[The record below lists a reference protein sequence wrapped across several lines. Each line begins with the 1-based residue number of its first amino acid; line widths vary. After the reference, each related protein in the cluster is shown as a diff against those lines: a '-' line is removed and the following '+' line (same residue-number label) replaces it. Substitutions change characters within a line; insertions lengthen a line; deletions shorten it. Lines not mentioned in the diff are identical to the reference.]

1 MEFSRETLISEY
13 RMSKIEFNYL
23 LKFASTGVLNTLVG
37 FAVIFAAMSLGVSPL
52 VSNIA
57 GYATGFTLG
66 FLLSK
71 KFVFRSQGRF
81 LKESLRYLLAFIL
94 AFLLNVVTLQC
105 YMYWYPL
112 QAVQGQLVAAVAYTG
127 LMYLLVRFYVFHR

>member
-1 MEFSRETLISEY
+1 MSR
-13 RMSKIEFNYL
+13 IEFNYL

-37 FAVIFAAMSLGVSPL
+37 FAVIFVAMSLGVSPV

-71 KFVFRSQGRF
+71 KFVFRGQGRF

-94 AFLLNVVTLQC
+94 AFFLNVITLQC

-112 QAVQGQLVAAVAYTG
+112 QALQGQVIAAVVYTG
-127 LMYLLVRFYVFHR
+127 IMYLLVRFYVFHQ

>member
-1 MEFSRETLISEY
+1 MSR
-13 RMSKIEFNYL
+13 IEFNYL

-71 KFVFRSQGRF
+71 KFVFRSQGHF

-112 QAVQGQLVAAVAYTG
+112 QAVQGQLIAAVVYTG

>member
-1 MEFSRETLISEY
+1 MSR
-13 RMSKIEFNYL
+13 IEFNYL

-37 FAVIFAAMSLGVSPL
+37 FAVIFTAMNLGVSPL

-71 KFVFRSQGRF
+71 KFVFRSQGHF

-105 YMYWYPL
+105 YIYWYPL
-112 QAVQGQLVAAVAYTG
+112 QAVQGQLIAAVVYTG